1 MARTIIQGDGGRVR
15 DGMRAVLLMN
25 RTTIRSKPS
34 PPGDADAITSER
46 GEDNTTLFAG
56 RAHVEEREA
65 V

>member
-1 MARTIIQGDGGRVR
+1 MC
-15 DGMRAVLLMN
+15 AVLLMI
-25 RTTIRSKPS
+25 RTTNASEPF

-56 RAHVEEREA
+56 RAHVKEREA